1 MGHSSTTVASLLER
15 FLQGDRAALA
25 RLITRAEYREPE
37 FLAAVDQ
44 LFARVGR
51 AYRLGI
57 TGPPGAGKSTLVD
70 GLAAGYRRRGDQ
82 VAILAVDPSSPYTGG
97 ALLGD
102 RIRMRS
108 AEEDTSV
115 FVRSM
120 ATRGSLGGL
129 ARATIDAADLLDAF
143 GFGRVLLETVG
154 VGQAEHDIVSASDT
168 VLVVLYPGGGDGVQA
183 MKAGLMEIAD
193 VFVANKAD
201 QPGVDRLVDDIQQML
216 ELRGAR
222 NGWVPPVVQVVA
234 SERRGMDELGAAI
247 DRHRQFQEEKG
258 LLAERRHGRRVE
270 QVRRDLEE
278 ELRGLILEELGYG
291 TWIDGE
297 IRRQVAPA
305 TVAREALR
313 RLKGQIGRF

>member
-1 MGHSSTTVASLLER
+1 MASLLER

-222 NGWVPPVVQVVA
+222 HGWVPPVVQVVA
-234 SERRGMDELGAAI
+234 SERRGIDELGAAI

-278 ELRGLILEELGYG
+278 ELRGLILEELGFG
-291 TWIDGE
+291 IWIDGE

>member
-1 MGHSSTTVASLLER
+1 VGHSSTTVASLLER